1 MDRLTRLAVAAGRGD
16 GDALDELVRASY
28 GEVWR
33 LCASLVDAQAAD
45 DLAQEVFAR
54 AVRGLGSF
62 RAEASA
68 RTWLL
73 AIARH
78 VCLDEQRALVRRRRG
93 HRQLAEAERLAPD
106 AGQDVGWSDLLGRL
120 EPDRRSAFVLTQVLG
135 LRYAEAAQVCGC
147 PVGTIRSRVA
157 RAREDLAMAVAQAER
172 GGEALAVRRRPA
184 AADGAGGE
192 TRTPTPEGTGT

>member
-16 GDALDELVRASY
+16 RDALDGLVRASY

-54 AVRGLGSF
+54 AVRGLDAF
-62 RAEASA
+62 RADASA

-78 VCLDEQRALVRRRRG
+78 VCLDEQRAIVRRRR
-93 HRQLAEAERLAPD
+93 RDAEPVGDGRPAPD
-106 AGQDVGWSDLLGRL
+106 AGQDVDWSDLLGRL
-120 EPDRRSAFVLTQVLG
+120 DPDRRSAFVLTQVLG
-135 LRYAEAAQVCGC
+135 LRYAEAARVCGC

-157 RAREDLAMAVAQAER
+157 RARQDLALALEQAEPR
-172 GGEALAVRRRPA
+172 AWRSG
-184 AADGAGGE
+184 
-192 TRTPTPEGTGT
+192 